1 MEYISFW
8 CQHEAPKCTPFVD
21 CQNLQHSSWFYECK
35 ALTSCPIL
43 QCSHAILSFIIW
55 SCAPIWHYPGKPHCL
70 VAALQSIG
78 CHIMTSLKPVVEL
91 FKISGL
97 WNIFHKNRE
106 ISILTMKKTP
116 PARLTLLQEATSGLW
131 KLRKTLTISTN
142 ASNSK
147 MT

>member
-1 MEYISFW
+1 MEYIFFW

-21 CQNLQHSSWFYECK
+21 CQNLQHSSWLYECK

-43 QCSHAILSFIIW
+43 KCSHAILSFIIW
-55 SCAPIWHYPGKPHCL
+55 SCAPIRHYHGKPHCL
-70 VAALQSIG
+70 VAALQSIR
-78 CHIMTSLKPVVEL
+78 CHIMTSLKPVIEL
-91 FKISGL
+91 FKTSEL
-97 WNIFHKNRE
+97 WNKNRE
-106 ISILTMKKTP
+106 IPILMMKKKP

-131 KLRKTLTISTN
+131 KLRITLTISTN